1 MPISGRAER
10 SARRSGEGGTAVFYV
25 PVGDGTG
32 PGGAEEG
39 LHCPTA
45 ADAAVVNVSQM
56 AFLIIVLNVLSL
68 TANVANNINNNNN
81 NNNRNS
87 INALSNSNVASNTN
101 VNAGNEVNVMVPMI
115 NPGK

>member
-10 SARRSGEGGTAVFYV
+10 SARRSGEGAAVFYV
-25 PVGDGTG
+25 PVGGGTG